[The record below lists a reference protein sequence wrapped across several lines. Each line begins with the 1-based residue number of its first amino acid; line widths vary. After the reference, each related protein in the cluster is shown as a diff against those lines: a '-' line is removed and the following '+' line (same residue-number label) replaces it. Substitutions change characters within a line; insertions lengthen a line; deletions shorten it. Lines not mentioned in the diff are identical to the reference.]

1 MTDSSTREEILRI
14 TEAIRQAVPA
24 ERIYLFGSHAYGTPR
39 EDSDYD
45 FYLVIPDGSMRPM
58 EAMQEAQVALIP
70 LGSSLRAVDVVAS
83 TQHKFDQM
91 RGWINTVEKDVAQK
105 GVLLYE
111 RRGLGAQMA

>member
-1 MTDSSTREEILRI
+1 MAVTPEIQRI
-14 TEAIRQAVPA
+14 ADTIRDAVPA

-45 FYLVIPDGSMRPM
+45 FYVIIPEGSMRPI
-58 EAMQEAQVALIP
+58 EAMQEAQVALIS
-70 LGSSLRAVDVVAS
+70 LGGIPAVDVKAA
-83 TQHKFDQM
+83 TQRKFDLM
-91 RGWINTVEKDVAQK
+91 RNWVNTVEKDVAQK